1 MNEFDVFGEAISDYY
16 FNGEK
21 SSKIIVHEKG
31 QEDDFIDP
39 AYLFRSVRKLPLL
52 EKEALT
58 HCKGYILDVGAG
70 AGSHSLI
77 LQNMNLKVKAIDIS
91 EKSVEVMVKRGVK
104 ETEVLNVFQLKK
116 PEFDT
121 ILLLMNGIG
130 IAGTLYNL
138 DNFLVHLKSLLKP
151 EGFIIAESSDLL
163 YGASDDEQE
172 IEKNINK
179 NKYYGEVE
187 FQMEY
192 KGKKGVPFNWLFADP
207 DVLSASCNKNG
218 LAMDLLFENGEGGFL
233 VKLYVLE

>member
-39 AYLFRSVRKLPLL
+39 AYLFRSVRKLPRL

-77 LQNMNLKVKAIDIS
+77 LQDMNLKVKAIDIS

-104 ETEVLNVFQLKK
+104 ETEVINVFQLKQ
-116 PEFDT
+116 PEFDS

-130 IAGTLYNL
+130 IAGTLQNL
-138 DNFLVHLKSLLKP
+138 DNFLVRLKSLLKP
-151 EGFIIAESSDLL
+151 AGVIIAESSDLL
-163 YGASDDEQE
+163 YGASSDEQE
-172 IEKNINK
+172 IEKNK
-179 NKYYGEVE
+179 NKYHGEIE

-192 KGKKGVPFNWLFADP
+192 KGKKGVPFSWLFADP
-207 DVLSASCNKNG
+207 DTLSAYCSKNG
-218 LAMDLLFENGEGGFL
+218 LAMEILFENGEGGFL
-233 VKLYVLE
+233 VKMYIKS